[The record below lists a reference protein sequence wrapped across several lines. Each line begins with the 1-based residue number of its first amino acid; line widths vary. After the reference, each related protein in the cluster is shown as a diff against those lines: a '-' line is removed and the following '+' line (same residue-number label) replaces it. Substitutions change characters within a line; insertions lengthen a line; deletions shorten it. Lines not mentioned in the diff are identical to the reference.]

1 MKKFR
6 YGLFGLEPVLCLLLL
21 YVYNVRSQ
29 LADVEMEPVCW
40 TTLCIV
46 LMGTVL
52 AAGVHV
58 CHILSG
64 RFQVTVSAIWIIVI
78 PALFW
83 GVMSG
88 KLILPEFLEPLI
100 YGTGKL
106 GMLVDVLIGG
116 YLLTLITG
124 VLKIKRTA

>member
-1 MKKFR
+1 M
-6 YGLFGLEPVLCLLLL
+6 
-21 YVYNVRSQ
+21 
-29 LADVEMEPVCW
+29 
-40 TTLCIV
+40 
-46 LMGTVL
+46 
-52 AAGVHV
+52 
-58 CHILSG
+58 
-64 RFQVTVSAIWIIVI
+64 TVSAIWIIVI

-106 GMLVDVLIGG
+106 GMLVEVLIGG
-116 YLLTLITG
+116 YLFTLITG